1 MGFSR
6 PTLTELIDRVVSDMS
21 SRVLGVDGA
30 VLRRSLLGVIARAEA
45 GAVHLLYGY
54 LDWIAKQAFPD
65 TADTEYLDRWSV
77 VWGVSRKAATFAS
90 GNVTFTGTNG
100 ASIPAGTI
108 LQRQD
113 GQQYATSANATISGG
128 SATVAVDAVLAGLS
142 QNLIAASSVFL
153 VSPISGVQSTV
164 TVAAG
169 GLTNGTDS
177 ESDDRLRDRLLR
189 RIQQPPQGGAATD
202 YEQWALEVAGVTRV
216 WVYPN
221 QMGLGTVSVI
231 FVTDDAVGGI
241 IPDSGKI
248 LEVEEYI
255 EARRPVTADV
265 YVSAPTPVE
274 LDMTINLSPNNS
286 TVRAAVTAE
295 LEDMIRRDA
304 EPGGTIMISRLRE
317 AVSIATGEADSVIV
331 APTGNVTHSSGEIC
345 VLGEITFG
353 AIV

>member
-77 VWGVSRKAATFAS
+77 VWGVSRKAATFAT

-100 ASIPAGTI
+100 SSIPAGTI

-113 GQQYATSANATISGG
+113 GQQYATSASATISGG
-128 SATVAVDAVLAGLS
+128 SATVAVEAVLAGLS
-142 QNLIAASSVFL
+142 QNLVAASSVFL

-169 GLTNGTDS
+169 GLTNGTDA
-177 ESDDRLRDRLLR
+177 ESDERLRDRLLR

-241 IPDSGKI
+241 IPDHRM
-248 LEVEEYI
+248 YC
-255 EARRPVTADV
+255 ARFARNSIMLAQ
-265 YVSAPTPVE
+265 
-274 LDMTINLSPNNS
+274 SP
-286 TVRAAVTAE
+286 A
-295 LEDMIRRDA
+295 
-304 EPGGTIMISRLRE
+304 
-317 AVSIATGEADSVIV
+317 
-331 APTGNVTHSSGEIC
+331 C
-345 VLGEITFG
+345 
-353 AIV
+353 